1 MGRTTLVENEYFK
14 SERLLYRPA
23 KLEDLEMRVKFFNEP
38 SRRKWF
44 YFQEPDCLTEEF
56 ALEQIQKN
64 IELWSKK
71 INVLEGVDLQMV
83 LKDTGELIGSVCIS
97 KSTRPEVHLDGLE
110 LGYHVAE
117 AHQGKGYATEGAK
130 AALEWA
136 MERFREINTYPII
149 ECHVEHEH
157 WASRR
162 VAEKAGFV
170 FDRSYKY
177 VIVYVF
183 DTNLKQ

>member
-1 MGRTTLVENEYFK
+1 MKNKYFI

-23 KLEDLEMRVKFFNEP
+23 RIEDLQTCVRFNNEP

-56 ALEQIQKN
+56 ALRSIQEN
-64 IELWSKK
+64 IEMWDKK
-71 INVLEGVDLQMV
+71 VNVLDGADLFMT
-83 LKDTGELIGSVCIS
+83 LKKTGELIGSVGIS
-97 KSTRPEVHLDGLE
+97 RRTRPEVHLDGLE
-110 LGYHVAE
+110 IGYHVAE
-117 AHQGKGYATEGAK
+117 AYQGKGYATEGAK

-136 MERFREINTYPII
+136 VERFREINIYPII

-157 WASRR
+157 KASRR

-170 FDRSYKY
+170 FNRSYKY
-177 VIVYVF
+177 VIVYIF
-183 DTNLKQ
+183 DTRFET